1 MAELMMP
8 RAWDG
13 SFLQEFTPR
22 TQTKKVLES
31 FDLFLCG
38 EENCNDP
45 AAPPVDFSSATDTA
59 FFSDLMCLP
68 VDELIVSTSPTG
80 LGKFELADFAFDFPP
95 SSPNSTLN
103 LQGQQ
108 YTNTSSS
115 SSGSEDDADV
125 CSSSTQTGSKFNK
138 VTMIGK
144 HLKKVY
150 GESMTETLRSKVLL
164 EPLVQIKEVDC
175 LNRFDSNS
183 GVELANSLSGQEE
196 QQQLSSTSTISSVK
210 KRCRSPHGLSRLSVP
225 SRSQPA
231 EGLILSQLVEEN
243 INNNAQGRCE
253 EPKHV
258 AYPLQDMSGDFEEL
272 ATTSSGAPH
281 AAQEQ
286 QVQERASMLAAEGE
300 LGCSTASMQEVEVVS
315 CDDEDE
321 DMAKRSEQSR
331 GSKRQ
336 LHKLDLVEPPHYRG
350 VRQRPWGKFA
360 AEIRDPAKQGA
371 RVWLGTFDRAEEAAL
386 AYDRAALKMRGSR
399 ALLNFPLKATTA
411 FSNPDSFPPIH
422 VSSSSSR
429 VTQRGP
435 NFINASNSVIPSSHA
450 TLLSHHL
457 AVRKE
462 QLIHHR
468 VPDLTRSY
476 IHRQI
481 AASSAASM
489 KRPRIC

>member
-22 TQTKKVLES
+22 TQTKKILEG

-38 EENCNDP
+38 ENSCNDP
-45 AAPPVDFSSATDTA
+45 APPVDFSTATDTA
-59 FFSDLMCLP
+59 LLGDFMCLP
-68 VDELIVSTSPTG
+68 VEELVSASPTG
-80 LGKFELADFAFDFPP
+80 LSNFEFADFAFDFPP

-115 SSGSEDDADV
+115 SSGSEDEADV
-125 CSSSTQTGSKFNK
+125 CSSSTQTGGKFNK

-144 HLKKVY
+144 HLQKVD
-150 GESMTETLRSKVLL
+150 GESMRESLQSQVL
-164 EPLVQIKEVDC
+164 EPLVQIKVLDC
-175 LNRFDSNS
+175 LNRFDSDS
-183 GVELANSLSGQEE
+183 AVELAKSLSGQE
-196 QQQLSSTSTISSVK
+196 QQQISSTSSMTSVK
-210 KRCRSPHGLSRLSVP
+210 KRCRSSHGLSPLSVP

-231 EGLILSQLVEEN
+231 EGPISSQLVEEN
-243 INNNAQGRCE
+243 INNAHGRC
-253 EPKHV
+253 
-258 AYPLQDMSGDFEEL
+258 AYPLDDMSSEL
-272 ATTSSGAPH
+272 KPTLSGAH

-286 QVQERASMLAAEGE
+286 EVQERASIFAEEEELA
-300 LGCSTASMQEVEVVS
+300 CSTASMQEVEVVS
-315 CDDEDE
+315 CEDEDE
-321 DMAKRSEQSR
+321 DMTKRSEQSR
-331 GSKRQ
+331 GAKRQ
-336 LHKLDLVEPPHYRG
+336 INKLDLIEPHYRG

-386 AYDRAALKMRGSR
+386 AYDRAALKMRGNR

-411 FSNPDSFPPIH
+411 LSNPESFPPIP

-429 VTQRGP
+429 LTKLGP
-435 NFINASNSVIPSSHA
+435 NSINASNIVMPSSHA
-450 TLLSHHL
+450 NLLSHQL

-462 QLIHHR
+462 QLIYHR
-468 VPDLTRSY
+468 VQDLTRSY

-489 KRPRIC
+489 KRPRMC

>member
-38 EENCNDP
+38 EDNCND
-45 AAPPVDFSSATDTA
+45 AAPPAVDFSSATVDTA

-68 VDELIVSTSPTG
+68 VDELVSTSPTAG
-80 LGKFELADFAFDFPP
+80 LGNFELADFAFDFPP

-125 CSSSTQTGSKFNK
+125 CSSSTHTGSKFNK

-150 GESMTETLRSKVLL
+150 GESMTETLRSSKVL

-183 GVELANSLSGQEE
+183 AVELANSLSGQE
-196 QQQLSSTSTISSVK
+196 QQQLSSSTSSISSVK
-210 KRCRSPHGLSRLSVP
+210 KRCRSPHGLSRLSIP

-231 EGLILSQLVEEN
+231 EGAILSQLVEEN
-243 INNNAQGRCE
+243 LNNAQGRCE

-258 AYPLQDMSGDFEEL
+258 AYPLDDISSDFEEL
-272 ATTSSGAPH
+272 ATTSSGAH

-286 QVQERASMLAAEGE
+286 EVQERASILAAEVD
-300 LGCSTASMQEVEVVS
+300 LACSTASMQEVEVVS
-315 CDDEDE
+315 CEDEDE
-321 DMAKRSEQSR
+321 DMTKRSEQSR

-336 LHKLDLVEPPHYRG
+336 LNKQLDLIEPHYRG

-411 FSNPDSFPPIH
+411 LSNPESLPRINA
-422 VSSSSSR
+422 SSSSSR
-429 VTQRGP
+429 VTKLGV
-435 NFINASNSVIPSSHA
+435 NLINASNSVMPSSHA
-450 TLLSHHL
+450 NLLSHQL

-468 VPDLTRSY
+468 VADLTRSY

-489 KRPRIC
+489 KRPRMC

>member
-8 RAWDG
+8 RPWDG
-13 SFLQEFTPR
+13 SFLQAFTPR

-68 VDELIVSTSPTG
+68 VDELVSTSPAG
-80 LGKFELADFAFDFPP
+80 LGNFEFADFAFDFPP
-95 SSPNSTLN
+95 SSPNSILN
-103 LQGQQ
+103 LEGQQ

-115 SSGSEDDADV
+115 SSGSEDEADV

-150 GESMTETLRSKVLL
+150 GESMTETLRSKVL

-183 GVELANSLSGQEE
+183 AVGGQE
-196 QQQLSSTSTISSVK
+196 QQQLSSTSSISSVK
-210 KRCRSPHGLSRLSVP
+210 KRCRSPHGLSPLSVP
-225 SRSQPA
+225 PRSQPA
-231 EGLILSQLVEEN
+231 EGPILSQLVEEN
-243 INNNAQGRCE
+243 TNNAQGRCE
-253 EPKHV
+253 KPKHV
-258 AYPLQDMSGDFEEL
+258 AYPLDDMSSDFGEL
-272 ATTSSGAPH
+272 ATTSSGAH

-286 QVQERASMLAAEGE
+286 EVQERASILAAEEE
-300 LGCSTASMQEVEVVS
+300 LACSTASMQEVEVVS
-315 CDDEDE
+315 CEDEDE
-321 DMAKRSEQSR
+321 DMTKRSEQSR

-336 LHKLDLVEPPHYRG
+336 LNKLDLIEPHYRG

-386 AYDRAALKMRGSR
+386 AYDRAALKMRGHR

-411 FSNPDSFPPIH
+411 LSNPESFPPIH

-429 VTQRGP
+429 VTNLGP
-435 NFINASNSVIPSSHA
+435 NLINASNSVMPSSHA
-450 TLLSHHL
+450 NVLPHQL

-462 QLIHHR
+462 QPIHHR
-468 VPDLTRSY
+468 VVDLTRSY

-489 KRPRIC
+489 KRPRMC

>member
-1 MAELMMP
+1 MAELMLP

-22 TQTKKVLES
+22 TQTKKMLES

-38 EENCNDP
+38 ENNCNDP
-45 AAPPVDFSSATDTA
+45 APPVDFSSATDTA

-68 VDELIVSTSPTG
+68 IDELVSTSPTG
-80 LGKFELADFAFDFPP
+80 LSNFELADFVFDFPP

-115 SSGSEDDADV
+115 SSGSEDEADV

-150 GESMTETLRSKVLL
+150 GESMTETLQSKVL

-183 GVELANSLSGQEE
+183 AVELAKSLSGQE
-196 QQQLSSTSTISSVK
+196 QQQLSSTSSISSVK
-210 KRCRSPHGLSRLSVP
+210 KRCRSPHGLSPLSVP

-231 EGLILSQLVEEN
+231 ERPILSQLVEEN
-243 INNNAQGRCE
+243 INNAQGRCE
-253 EPKHV
+253 KPKHV
-258 AYPLQDMSGDFEEL
+258 AYPLDDMSSDFEEL
-272 ATTSSGAPH
+272 ATTSSGAH

-286 QVQERASMLAAEGE
+286 EVQERASILAAEEE
-300 LGCSTASMQEVEVVS
+300 LACSTASMQEVEVVS
-315 CDDEDE
+315 CEDEDE
-321 DMAKRSEQSR
+321 DMTKLSVQSR

-336 LHKLDLVEPPHYRG
+336 LNKLDLIEPHYRG

-411 FSNPDSFPPIH
+411 LSNPESFPPIP

-429 VTQRGP
+429 VTKLGP
-435 NFINASNSVIPSSHA
+435 NLINASNSVMPSSHA
-450 TLLSHHL
+450 NLLSHQL

-468 VPDLTRSY
+468 VADLTRSY

-489 KRPRIC
+489 KRPRMC